1 MSKFFVQLLL
11 SVIVGVSA
19 AFGFSPSVKGKLYE
33 ALQQA
38 DTSVHEMV
46 NAVAQ
51 NVSDV
56 AASISSDSSIKT
68 SVEVSAESDEKAEFN
83 ANSDLNAKIGNEDS
97 LSGNSFP
104 DFWLNGSSTNES
116 ATHVETHERSL
127 NVELKDKSKS
137 ALNLDLDSGE

>member
-83 ANSDLNAKIGNEDS
+83 
-97 LSGNSFP
+97 
-104 DFWLNGSSTNES
+104 GSSTNES